1 MAAKTNP
8 AAESAEAGFVITRVF
23 DAPRELV
30 WKAFT
35 EPERLEQ
42 WWGPRGFNTRVH
54 ELELRP
60 GGVFLYSQR
69 MPDGR
74 DLWGKWVYR
83 EIVAPERLVIVN
95 SFCDE
100 KEHPVR
106 HPFNPNW
113 PLEMLCSSTFTEHQ
127 GRTTLTIRA
136 IPINATEAERKVFE
150 DGQKFMGE
158 GFTGTLDQLAEYLAK
173 AQR

>member
-1 MAAKTNP
+1 MAVRSNS
-8 AAESAEAGFVITRVF
+8 AAESAETEFVLTRVF
-23 DAPRELV
+23 DAPNASSCGKRSPSLSGLSNGGDREIS
-30 WKAFT
+30 K
-35 EPERLEQ
+35 P
-42 WWGPRGFNTRVH
+42 RVH
-54 ELELRP
+54 KLELRP

-106 HPFNPNW
+106 QP
-113 PLEMLCSSTFTEHQ
+113 
-127 GRTTLTIRA
+127 
-136 IPINATEAERKVFE
+136 V
-150 DGQKFMGE
+150 
-158 GFTGTLDQLAEYLAK
+158 
-173 AQR
+173 